1 MWQSGYN
8 KQLTYKPTDTKHQ
21 KHSKHKRKIIWFNPP
36 FSKNV
41 STKIR
46 KSFLSLFNLHFPRNL
61 IYNGMF
67 NRKENQSKSQ
77 LHAKHKIYHKPQHES
92 FKQYHWDWAK
102 LQLQKQEQ
110 LPSRSKML
118 DPKYHWQKIYI
129 GTAKTDFK
137 HWFNN
142 HTKSFNLEHYENDIE
157 LSKEYWTI
165 KCNHFTP
172 KVTCRIIRKCTPFNS
187 TKRNFMCLHEKLEI
201 ASYKGDNLLNKNSEL
216 INKCRHQNKFTL
228 LGHDSKD

>member
-21 KHSKHKRKIIWFNPP
+21 KHSKHKWKIIWFNPP

-41 STKIR
+41 PTKIR

-118 DPKYHWQKIYI
+118 NPKYHWQKIYI

-172 KVTCRIIRKCTPFNS
+172 KVTCRIIGNAHLS
-187 TKRNFMCLHEKLEI
+187 TQPKEILCVSMKSLKLLHTKETIYWTKI
-201 ASYKGDNLLNKNSEL
+201 QNLLTSADTKINSP
-216 INKCRHQNKFTL
+216 F
-228 LGHDSKD
+228 